1 MRRLAWNLGEVF
13 TPGALIVAFASVVVS
28 AILDADVVM
37 HGAGLALLID
47 AVHAHIGRKL
57 REG

>member
-1 MRRLAWNLGEVF
+1 MKRPSWDLGEAF

-28 AILDADVVM
+28 AILDTDVVM

-47 AVHAHIGRKL
+47 AAHVHIGRKL